1 MMIHEDPSFVP
12 LEALGANPADA
23 AGPSRRRF
31 LEVVAASM
39 AMTGAACTR
48 MPTEF
53 IMPYVDPP
61 ENVIPGRPSYYATAS
76 IVNGL
81 AQGVVVESHLGRPTK
96 VEGNPNH
103 PASLGATDV
112 HGQSCV
118 LDLYDPDRAKQITQ
132 QGEFREW
139 DEFLLNLR
147 QMVDRLGK
155 QGGEGLFIL
164 SDTNTSP
171 TVSAQIAAVTAAFPK
186 TRLHHYDPAGSHS
199 TLAGGQLAFGRPV
212 NTYYRLDRA
221 DVILALDSDFLACG
235 PGSTRYAHD
244 YAFRRRVRGSNTA
257 MNRLYVVETGM
268 TSTGG
273 KAEHRLR
280 LRYSEME
287 SFARELA
294 AAAGAG
300 GAQQQGGPHA
310 QWIGAAAKDL
320 LAHRGA
326 SAVIAGDT
334 QSPPVH
340 ALAHAINAAL
350 GNAGST
356 VIYTDPIARGPDGP
370 DPVASLKDL
379 IAELDTGHV
388 DLLLVFGGNPV
399 FDAPADL
406 EFAQKLVK
414 AKTSIHVSL
423 HRNETSSLTDWVIPE
438 RHFLEDWGDARAFD
452 GTVTILQPLILPL
465 YSGHSRIE
473 VLDAMLRQP
482 ARTAYEI
489 VRAYWSS
496 NAKAADFETWWRQ
509 SVRSGV
515 VADSALPGI
524 TPGQPQVPPPSQAT
538 AQPGLELLFRP
549 DPYLF
554 DGRYANNPWLQELP
568 KPITKLMW
576 DNAVHL
582 SPQTA
587 KRLGLDNQHHVELKY
602 RGLSLHASVWTS
614 PGQADET
621 AIVHLGYGRTHAGHV
636 GNGRGFNAYPMRFS
650 DALWA
655 GAGAEVHAI
664 GGSYSLSTM
673 QMTQRMEDRNMVIS
687 EPVGTYL
694 SDPDFAKKRIEIPE
708 RRETLYPTWS
718 YTGYAWGMSIDLTAC
733 VDCMACVI
741 ACQAENNIPV
751 VGKEQCLF
759 HREMYWLRVDAY
771 YEGDGDNPTM
781 RYQPVPCMHCEDAP
795 CELVCPVAATEHS
808 SEGLN
813 EIVYN
818 RCIGTRY
825 CSNNCPYKVRRFNF
839 MLFNDWE
846 TEQLKMQ
853 RNPDVTV
860 RSRGVIEKCS
870 YCVQR
875 IKEAEIRST
884 VENRYV
890 RDGEIQ
896 TACQQVCPTK
906 AIVFGDINNPAN
918 QVAQLKAE
926 KLDYPLLGDLNTRP
940 RTTYLAELRNPN
952 PELKETAG

>member
-1 MMIHEDPSFVP
+1 M
-12 LEALGANPADA
+12 GASLAA
-23 AGPSRRRF
+23 AG
-31 LEVVAASM
+31 V
-39 AMTGAACTR
+39 GCTR

-61 ENVIPGRPSYYATAS
+61 ENAVPGRPSFYATAS

-81 AQGVVVESHLGRPTK
+81 AQGVLVESHLGRPTK
-96 VEGNPNH
+96 IEGNPNH

-112 HGQSCV
+112 HGQACV
-118 LDLYDPDRAKQITQ
+118 LDLYDPDRAKQVTQ
-132 QGEFREW
+132 LGEVREW
-139 DEFLLNLR
+139 DEFLLGLTRSLDGLR
-147 QMVDRLGK
+147 K

-164 SDTNTSP
+164 TDTTTSP
-171 TVSAQIAAVTAAFPK
+171 AVVSQMSAVLAAFPK
-186 TRLHHYDPAGSHS
+186 TKLHHYDPAGSHS
-199 TLAGGQLAFGRPV
+199 ASAGAQLAFGRSM

-221 DVILALDSDFLACG
+221 DVILSLDSDFLACG

-244 YAFRRRVRGSNTA
+244 YAFRRRVRGSDTA
-257 MNRLYVVETGM
+257 MNRLYVAETAM

-273 KAEHRLR
+273 KAEHRLP
-280 LRYSEME
+280 LRYGDIEA
-287 SFARELA
+287 FTRELA
-294 AAAGAG
+294 AVVGG
-300 GAQQQGGPHA
+300 GASPDGPHA
-310 QWIGAAAKDL
+310 QWIAAVAKDL

-326 SAVIAGDT
+326 SAVIPGET
-334 QSPPVH
+334 QSPVVH
-340 ALAHAINAAL
+340 ALAHTINGAL
-350 GNAGST
+350 GNAGTT
-356 VIYTDPIARGPDGP
+356 VIYTDPIVFGPDAT
-370 DPVASLKDL
+370 DPVASLREL
-379 IAELDTGHV
+379 AGELDAGHV
-388 DLLLVFGGNPV
+388 DVLLLLGGNPV
-399 FDAPADL
+399 YDAPADF
-406 EFAQKLVK
+406 EFAQKLAK
-414 AKTSIHVSL
+414 ASTSIHMSL
-423 HRNETSSLTDWVIPE
+423 HRNETSALAHWVLPE

-465 YSGHSRIE
+465 YGGHSRLE
-473 VLDAMLRQP
+473 LLDAFVRQP
-482 ARTAYEI
+482 TRTAYEI

-496 NAKAADFETWWRQ
+496 NAKTADFETWWRQ

-515 VADSALPGI
+515 VASSALPAI
-524 TPGQPQVPPPSQAT
+524 TPGRPSTPPAAQVSA
-538 AQPGLELLFRP
+538 ASGIDLLFRP
-549 DPYLF
+549 DPYLL
-554 DGRYANNPWLQELP
+554 DGRYANNAWLQELP
-568 KPITKLMW
+568 RPTTKLMW

-582 SPQTA
+582 SPRTA

-602 RGLSLHASVWTS
+602 RGRAVRGSVWIS
-614 PGQADET
+614 SGQADET

-636 GNGRGFNAYPMRFS
+636 GNGPGFNAYPLRFS

-655 GAGAEVHAI
+655 GSGAEVHAI
-664 GGSYSLSTM
+664 GGSYSLATM
-673 QMTQRMEDRNMVIS
+673 QMTQRMEHRDMVIS
-687 EPVGTYL
+687 EPVGTYQN
-694 SDPDFAKKRIEIPE
+694 DPDFAKKRVEIPE
-708 RRETLYPTWS
+708 KRETLYPMWN

-733 VDCMACVI
+733 VDCMACVV

-771 YEGDGDNPTM
+771 YEGDDENPSM

-808 SEGLN
+808 ADGLN
-813 EIVYN
+813 EMVYN

-839 MLFNDWE
+839 LLYNDWV
-846 TEQLKMQ
+846 TEQLKLQ

-860 RSRGVIEKCS
+860 RSRGVMEKCS

-875 IKEAEIRST
+875 IREAEIRST
-884 VENRYV
+884 DEDRFI

-918 QVAQLKAE
+918 QVAKLKAE
-926 KLDYPLLGDLNTRP
+926 KLDYPLLGELNTRP

-952 PELKETAG
+952 PELKENAG